1 MENLQAT
8 YRNIVRTPQS
18 AATKRSTTAPEAAV
32 MRYTVSPVII
42 IFSTS
47 LAAEVILP
55 WVAIWLS
62 DTLFFDIPGWS
73 LWLLFGVPP
82 AVSLMA
88 VLVHWAWRI
97 SAKHLSRLPAREW
110 RGGIGTGSCC

>member
-8 YRNIVRTPQS
+8 DRNIVRTPQS
-18 AATKRSTTAPEAAV
+18 AAPERSTTAPEAAV
-32 MRYTVSPVII
+32 KRYTISPVII
-42 IFSTS
+42 ILSTG

-62 DTLFFDIPGWS
+62 DTLFFDIPAWS

-82 AVSLMA
+82 AVSLMV

-97 SAKHLSRLPAREW
+97 SAQHLSRLPVREW
-110 RGGIGTGSCC
+110 RGGIGTGSRC